1 MMEVEKK
8 SSSSSIVTNNYCNK
22 GIDDDDDDDDDD
34 VLLPGFRFHP
44 TDEELVGF
52 YLRRKVEKKPI
63 GLDIIKQIDIYK
75 YDPWDL
81 PKGSNNNGDKEWY
94 FYCKR
99 GRKYKNSIRPNR
111 VTAGS
116 GFWKATGIDKPIYSS
131 NDGKCIGLKKS
142 LVYYKGSAGKGT
154 KTDWQMHEFR
164 LPSQNDA
171 HTSTKHLHADTIPQE
186 AETWTLCR
194 ILKRNASYRKPIQDW
209 KEVARR
215 QQNDPVVNMDALSS
229 KICSN
234 NNKDSPSNNNSQI
247 YISFSTT
254 PVVKQQ
260 PLIDYGYIKP
270 NNQEFVGQQSN
281 ESALSTAAASSN
293 STSPVDFNE
302 WLEHGN
308 WNELTSIIELN
319 CDPLF

>member
-1 MMEVEKK
+1 MRQFIYLYISSTASFKNLNYRREYTLIHIII
-8 SSSSSIVTNNYCNK
+8 SSSSFSIM
-22 GIDDDDDDDDDD
+22 
-34 VLLPGFRFHP
+34 
-44 TDEELVGF
+44 
-52 YLRRKVEKKPI
+52 
-63 GLDIIKQIDIYK
+63 Q
-75 YDPWDL
+75 
-81 PKGSNNNGDKEWY
+81 
-94 FYCKR
+94 
-99 GRKYKNSIRPNR
+99 
-111 VTAGS
+111 
-116 GFWKATGIDKPIYSS
+116 
-131 NDGKCIGLKKS
+131 
-142 LVYYKGSAGKGT
+142 
-154 KTDWQMHEFR
+154 
-164 LPSQNDA
+164 
-171 HTSTKHLHADTIPQE
+171 
-186 AETWTLCR
+186 ETWTLCR